1 MHARAPAAFRNY
13 DLRTCCAAVYRRAP
27 FDFRVGE
34 WVNLSKA
41 RAFVTALRGAS
52 GSPIRAMP
60 SVATSPIR
68 SRSMSAMSP
77 ESRVARSSP
86 LIRRTLFTD
95 DTENS
100 TPQARRASWD
110 TFDAKDSALATRIEQ
125 RSASAHGQQLLAA
138 AAAFE
143 RAALTMQ
150 PSHEPQRIGMYKL
163 ADDCKARASFVAAQ
177 YARRLGR
184 DP

>member
-1 MHARAPAAFRNY
+1 MGELFEGTFRNC
-13 DLRTCCAAVYRRAP
+13 LLTC
-27 FDFRVGE
+27 VGFI
-34 WVNLSKA
+34 SA
-41 RAFVTALRGAS
+41 THR
-52 GSPIRAMP
+52 RAMP